1 MSHVIVFL
9 LFSIFLLTPNLP
21 CVSDGDLL
29 SVNIGDEVTLPCS
42 FGSGGK
48 RLSWYQQ
55 RVGQHPQIISSMY
68 KHSYSKSF
76 NKEFTDRRFSVH
88 TEGGFYSLNISDVQ
102 KSDSAM
108 YYCGHTSIAVTEF
121 DRGTFLM
128 SILAFLLH
136 KPDWD
141 SAPGGSVTL
150 NCTLL
155 TGTSDG
161 EGRVY
166 WFLQESGGFSWGSMK
181 MQSGSSSEG
190 ASGSESAEHSCDFT
204 SPQRGVGPSEGGTS
218 LCAVAACGQIL
229 LGTGMRRH
237 VGALLCFCSL
247 LTLKSAS
254 EGLQHQS
261 EVPADSQVSSLPPVL
276 LNGHVCGRRVC
287 NADLW
292 FSHQDQDSS
301 AVQYAALDFKQRRE
315 TSLTQTT
322 IEESVYSA
330 VRRSH

>member
-1 MSHVIVFL
+1 MCSFHCFITVILSKRFYDPVQ
-9 LFSIFLLTPNLP
+9 LFVAFIFLLTPNLL

-42 FGSGGK
+42 FSSSGK

-108 YYCGHTSIAVTEF
+108 YYCGHTT
-121 DRGTFLM
+121 
-128 SILAFLLH
+128 
-136 KPDWD
+136 
-141 SAPGGSVTL
+141 
-150 NCTLL
+150 
-155 TGTSDG
+155 
-161 EGRVY
+161 
-166 WFLQESGGFSWGSMK
+166 
-181 MQSGSSSEG
+181 
-190 ASGSESAEHSCDFT
+190 
-204 SPQRGVGPSEGGTS
+204 
-218 LCAVAACGQIL
+218 
-229 LGTGMRRH
+229 
-237 VGALLCFCSL
+237 LLCFCSL
-247 LTLKSAS
+247 LTLQSAS

-276 LNGHVCGRRVC
+276 LNGHVCGRPVC

>member
-1 MSHVIVFL
+1 MFRL
-9 LFSIFLLTPNLP
+9 LLLL
-21 CVSDGDLL
+21 VLHFRVYGDLL

-128 SILAFLLH
+128 VKDSSCRSVLQ

-237 VGALLCFCSL
+237 VGEKRSTPPSVLMLCGAAVLTLSAILNIILLCVFCQ
-247 LTLKSAS
+247 KCRRKHPK
-254 EGLQHQS
+254 GLQHQS
-261 EVPADSQVSSLPPVL
+261 EVPADS
-276 LNGHVCGRRVC
+276 
-287 NADLW
+287 
-292 FSHQDQDSS
+292 QDQDSS